1 MCNSH
6 FSSLMTYAVG
16 QDILTMVKPYCT
28 LLINLVIGYLCYILE
43 RTLRSL
49 GVIKSMRILL
59 VDDEKKIITVLKAYL
74 QQEGFQVSTAI
85 NGLIA
90 LTMFK
95 ENPFDLL
102 ILDLMLPG
110 MSGTEICSEIRKI
123 SSVPII
129 MLTAKVEE
137 EDRIRGLSIGA
148 DDYITKPFSPRE
160 VVARVRAVL
169 RRTNNETSPLADTI
183 SYDNGLTI
191 DNIQHEIRL
200 HDQTVSLTPTE
211 FKILG
216 ALAKNPGRVYSRGQ
230 LVEIVQGHDFDGDD
244 RVIDAHIKKIRQKIE
259 SVPSEP
265 QIILTVYGIG
275 YKFNPSAGG

>member
-1 MCNSH
+1 
-6 FSSLMTYAVG
+6 
-16 QDILTMVKPYCT
+16 
-28 LLINLVIGYLCYILE
+28 
-43 RTLRSL
+43 
-49 GVIKSMRILL
+49 MRILL
-59 VDDEKKIITVLKAYL
+59 VDDEKKITTVLKAYL
-74 QQEGFQVSTAI
+74 QQEGFQVSTAV
-85 NGLIA
+85 NGIIA

-102 ILDLMLPG
+102 ILDVMLPG
-110 MSGTEICSEIRKI
+110 MSGTEICREVRKI

-137 EDRIRGLSIGA
+137 EDRIEGLSIGA

-169 RRTNNETSPLADTI
+169 RRVNNDTAPLADLIT
-183 SYDNGLTI
+183 YDNGLTI
-191 DNIQHEIRL
+191 DNIQYEIRL
-200 HDQTVSLTPTE
+200 HDQQISLTPTE

-216 ALAKNPGRVYSRGQ
+216 ALAKNPGRVLSRSQ
-230 LVEIVQGHDFDGDD
+230 LVEIVQGHNFEGDD

-259 SVPSEP
+259 TTPSSP

-275 YKFNPSAGG
+275 YKFNPNAGV

>member
-1 MCNSH
+1 M
-6 FSSLMTYAVG
+6 MT
-16 QDILTMVKPYCT
+16 LKTFLK
-28 LLINLVIGYLCYILE
+28 
-43 RTLRSL
+43 
-49 GVIKSMRILL
+49 GVRPPMKILL
-59 VDDEKKIITVLKAYL
+59 VDDETKITTVLKAYL
-74 QQEGFQVSTAI
+74 QQEGFHVSTAV
-85 NGLIA
+85 NGLVA

-110 MSGTEICSEIRKI
+110 MSGIEICQEIRKI

-169 RRTNNETSPLADTI
+169 RRTHNETAPLADVI

-191 DNIQHEIRL
+191 DNIQHEIRFN
-200 HDQTVSLTPTE
+200 DQDVSLTPTE

-216 ALAKNPGRVYSRGQ
+216 ALAKHPGRVYSRGQ

-259 SVPSEP
+259 ATPSDP
-265 QIILTVYGIG
+265 QVILTVYGIG
-275 YKFNPSAGG
+275 YKFNPSTGV

>member
-1 MCNSH
+1 
-6 FSSLMTYAVG
+6 
-16 QDILTMVKPYCT
+16 
-28 LLINLVIGYLCYILE
+28 
-43 RTLRSL
+43 
-49 GVIKSMRILL
+49 MRILL

-74 QQEGFQVSTAI
+74 QQEGFQVTTAL

-90 LTMFK
+90 LTLFK
-95 ENPFDLL
+95 ENPYDLI

-110 MSGTEICSEIRKI
+110 MSGIEICREIRKV

-137 EDRIRGLSIGA
+137 EDRIQGLGIGA

-169 RRTNNETSPLADTI
+169 RRVNNETTPLADMI
-183 SYDNGLTI
+183 SYNNGLTI
-191 DNIQHEIRL
+191 DNIQHEVRL
-200 HDQTVSLTPTE
+200 QDQVVPLTPTE

-216 ALAKNPGRVYSRGQ
+216 ALAKHPGRVYSRGQ
-230 LVEIVQGHDFDGDD
+230 LVEIVQGHDFEGDD

-259 SVPSEP
+259 LTPSDP
-265 QIILTVYGIG
+265 RIILTVYGVG
-275 YKFNPSAGG
+275 YKFNPNPEL

>member
-1 MCNSH
+1 
-6 FSSLMTYAVG
+6 
-16 QDILTMVKPYCT
+16 
-28 LLINLVIGYLCYILE
+28 
-43 RTLRSL
+43 
-49 GVIKSMRILL
+49 MRILL
-59 VDDEKKIITVLKAYL
+59 VDDEKKITTVLKAYL

-85 NGLIA
+85 NGLVA

-110 MSGTEICSEIRKI
+110 MSGTEICREVRKI

-137 EDRIRGLSIGA
+137 EDRIEGLSIGA

-169 RRTNNETSPLADTI
+169 RRVNNETTPLADVI

-191 DNIQHEIRL
+191 DNVQYEIRL
-200 HDQTVSLTPTE
+200 HDQEISLTPTE

-216 ALAKNPGRVYSRGQ
+216 ALAKHPGRVLSRGQ
-230 LVEIVQGHDFDGDD
+230 LVEIVQGHNFDGDD

-259 SVPSEP
+259 ITPSNP
-265 QIILTVYGIG
+265 KIILTVYGMG
-275 YKFNPSAGG
+275 YKFNPNAGE